1 VEDSEV
7 EAILIP
13 QNWQRYIN
21 TGKKEGVYLGY
32 SFVKFAFTG
41 HIGGKEYAIFQD
53 KDIGGITESTN
64 QRDLCNELHLLA
76 WGQYFLDSFFE
87 RARKYGAKNI
97 PGLCLVEPLAEVPA
111 HERSKQSLL
120 FSMFL
125 ATPLL
130 PFPVGPGGM
139 EQKFSGNSEVGE
151 NTDHV
156 GIWVDAYTH
165 HTLVDSEGEY
175 LFVDIQEGFK
185 YSDKCLILFDPQAHT
200 YDYSSGFWDK
210 GPPAIVAFLKEHKC
224 NKVCRQ
230 LGLHREIV
238 PRKQVDG
245 STTSADAMRGKKG
258 NNSELDPLS
267 KPDTVRSGKYLTLKE
282 LVD

>member
-1 VEDSEV
+1 
-7 EAILIP
+7 
-13 QNWQRYIN
+13 YIN
-21 TGKKEGVYLGY
+21 TGKKEGGYLGY
-32 SFVKFAFTG
+32 GFVKFRFTG
-41 HIGGKEYAIFQD
+41 RIGGKEYAIFQD
-53 KDIGGITESTN
+53 KNIGGITESTN
-64 QRDLCNELHLLA
+64 QCDLRNELHLLA
-76 WGQYFLDSFFE
+76 WGQYFLDSLIFTPSGGSTRSHVFNLTCWSSYHIKWN
-87 RARKYGAKNI
+87 ADDAFLG
-97 PGLCLVEPLAEVPA
+97 CLVEPLAEVPA

-120 FSMFL
+120 YSTFL

-139 EQKFSGNSEVGE
+139 EQKISGNSEVGE

-175 LFVDIQEGFK
+175 LFVDIQGI
-185 YSDKCLILFDPQAHT
+185 YSDKRLVLFDPQAHT

-210 GPPAIVAFLKEHKC
+210 GPPAIAAFLKEHKC

-238 PRKQVDG
+238 PQKPVDG
-245 STTSADAMRGKKG
+245 STTSADAMHEKKG
-258 NNSELDPLS
+258 
-267 KPDTVRSGKYLTLKE
+267 TVRSGKYLTLKE

>member
-7 EAILIP
+7 ETILIL
-13 QNWQRYIN
+13 QNWQQYIN
-21 TGKKEGVYLGY
+21 TGKKEGGYLGY
-32 SFVKFAFTG
+32 GFVKFAFTG
-41 HIGGKEYAIFQD
+41 CIGGKEYAIFQD
-53 KDIGGITESTN
+53 KNIGGIMGSTN
-64 QRDLCNELHLLA
+64 QCDLHNELHLLA

-97 PGLCLVEPLAEVPA
+97 PDDAFLGCLVEPLAEVPA

-120 FSMFL
+120 YSTFL

-139 EQKFSGNSEVGE
+139 EQKFSGNGEVGE

-156 GIWVDAYTH
+156 GIWVDVYTH

-185 YSDKCLILFDPQAHT
+185 YSDKRLVLFDPQAHT

-210 GPPAIVAFLKEHKC
+210 GPPAIAAFLKEHEC

-238 PRKQVDG
+238 P
-245 STTSADAMRGKKG
+245 
-258 NNSELDPLS
+258 
-267 KPDTVRSGKYLTLKE
+267 
-282 LVD
+282 